1 MQQINHRHITPASE
15 KRLATLVNRYGIVE
29 RVRKLIPADLVGDV
43 VSVMRAEERNIKAR
57 LSAVDPDDHKRRQYV
72 MCSECGE
79 MITLADFNANECFSC
94 GEPIV
99 ESKKG

>member
-1 MQQINHRHITPASE
+1 MQQTQHRHITPAAE
-15 KRLATLVNRYGIVE
+15 KRLATLVKRYGIVE

-43 VSVMRAEERNIKAR
+43 VSVMRAEERDIRAR
-57 LSAVDPDDHKRRQYV
+57 LSAIDPDDHKRRQYV

-94 GEPIV
+94 GVEIV
-99 ESKKG
+99 KGKKG